1 MKFVYVDESGAKD
14 HTDVFVMAGV
24 LIDAY
29 RLRKHTTT
37 FDEMITTFLAKHE
50 GAPKELKTH
59 AFIDGDG
66 GWSKIDAAE
75 RKAFLGSVCDLV
87 AECAR
92 IFAVAFSFE
101 KFDPAAKAAQ
111 QKTFG
116 TSYWLG
122 AAMFVSALVQQKM
135 QKEKRNKGHTV
146 LMCDDNKKE
155 MPKLADALYAAD
167 PWFDPIYEG
176 TRRKKR
182 GRKGKRVG
190 NGALLTEERF
200 DQIVNTAFSIKSHH
214 SSMIQVADAVS
225 YIYRRHLELKSGTE
239 AWAGEKEYFAGLVNK
254 LEPKRELLGRTS
266 GGPCIEFYESVSHDE
281 WRL

>member
-1 MKFVYVDESGAKD
+1 MKFVYVDESGTKG

-29 RLRKHTTT
+29 RLRKYTAT
-37 FDEMITTFLAKHE
+37 FDQMITTFLAKHE

-59 AFIDGDG
+59 AFINGDG
-66 GWSKIDAAE
+66 GWSKIEADE
-75 RKAFLGSVCDLV
+75 RKAFLAAVCDLV

-101 KFDPAAKAAQ
+101 KFDRAANAAR

-116 TSYWLG
+116 ASYWLG

-146 LMCDDNKKE
+146 LMCDDSKKD
-155 MPKLADALYAAD
+155 MPKLSDALYGDD
-167 PWFDPIYEG
+167 PWFDPIYQA
-176 TRRKKR
+176 TRKKKR
-182 GRKGKRVG
+182 GKKGKKAG
-190 NGALLTEERF
+190 GGAVLPEDRF

-214 SSMIQVADAVS
+214 SSLIQVADAVC
-225 YIYRRHLELKSGTE
+225 YIYRRHLELKSGQE
-239 AWAGEKEYFAGLVNK
+239 AWPAEKDYFARLVGK
-254 LEPKRELLGRTS
+254 LESKRELLGRTP
-266 GGPCIEFYESVSHDE
+266 GAPCIAFYESVCHKE

>member
-1 MKFVYVDESGAKD
+1 VKFVYVDESGAKD

-29 RLRKHTTT
+29 KLRKHTAT
-37 FDEMITTFLAKHE
+37 FDEMIKTLLAKHE
-50 GAPKELKTH
+50 GVPKELKTH
-59 AFIDGDG
+59 AFINGDG
-66 GWSKIDAAE
+66 GWSKVDAGE
-75 RKAFLGSVCDLV
+75 RKAFLSEVCDLV
-87 AECAR
+87 AQCAR
-92 IFAVAFSFE
+92 IFAVAFSFK

-111 QKTFG
+111 QQTFG
-116 TSYWLG
+116 TGYWLG

-146 LMCDDNKKE
+146 LMCDEKKTD

-182 GRKGKRVG
+182 GRKGKKAG
-190 NGALLTEERF
+190 NGALLPEERF

-214 SSMIQVADAVS
+214 SSLIQVADAVS
-225 YIYRRHLELKSGTE
+225 YIYRRHLELKSGKE
-239 AWAGEKEYFAGLVNK
+239 AWTGEKAYIDGLASK
-254 LEPKRELLGRTS
+254 LEPKRERLGRIPQ
-266 GGPCIEFYESVSHDE
+266 GPCPDFYEAARHGE
-281 WRL
+281 WAL

>member
-1 MKFVYVDESGAKD
+1 MKFVYVDESGAKG

-29 RLRKHTTT
+29 RLRKHTAT

-59 AFIDGDG
+59 AFINGDG
-66 GWSKIDAAE
+66 GWSKIDASE
-75 RKAFLGSVCDLV
+75 RKAFLGAVCDLV

-101 KFDPAAKAAQ
+101 RFDAMVKAAQ
-111 QKTFG
+111 QQTFG
-116 TSYWLG
+116 TSYWLA

-146 LMCDDNKKE
+146 FMCDENKKD
-155 MPKLADALYAAD
+155 MPKLSDALYGAD
-167 PWFDPIYEG
+167 PWFDPIYQ
-176 TRRKKR
+176 TTRKKR
-182 GRKGKRVG
+182 GKKGRKAGDGV
-190 NGALLTEERF
+190 LLPEERF

-214 SSMIQVADAVS
+214 SSLIQVADAVS
-225 YIYRRHLELKSGTE
+225 YIYRRQLELSSEQETWPGERDFFTE
-239 AWAGEKEYFAGLVNK
+239 LAQR
-254 LEPKRELLGRTS
+254 LEPKRELLGRTP
-266 GGPCIEFYESVSHDE
+266 GGPCVEFYESVCHKG